1 MNHSIRRPRGA
12 LFLPLALALA
22 VLAPREAGATPG
34 RVTEVRIVS
43 RVGDGPADDRPVRAR
58 AREAVTLHA
67 VLTVRDGD
75 RVTHFSDAGE
85 AVTVDG
91 KRRVTRPM
99 AEAPPAALRWFKVE
113 PAAESMS
120 NEASGRFRFEPI
132 EYAETEVAAWRGRAS
147 VAVDVR
153 PTLTTDRGDGLGTMR
168 FMVVAVADG
177 ARVAS
182 PGSSAR
188 RGRGSGGLTDAV
200 HRVSI
205 RRDDTYLGY
214 LTELYGQ
221 PYIWASAGTSPRAHQ
236 SERLEGADCADF
248 VIYGWRRLG
257 HDVAYTWTGAL
268 PQVTRLLSRG
278 RPGED
283 GVYVDDRGRPI
294 PYPRAGDLL
303 LFPRHVGA
311 LVADR
316 GTPGV
321 LDREDVMV
329 HAYFATP
336 REQPVGETDYRD
348 APIEVRRW
356 R

>member
-1 MNHSIRRPRGA
+1 MNHSIWRPRGA
-12 LFLPLALALA
+12 LLLPALA
-22 VLAPREAGATPG
+22 VSLAALAPAEARAAG
-34 RVTEVRIVS
+34 RITEVRVVS
-43 RVGDGPADDRPVRAR
+43 RVDGGAIDDLPKRAT
-58 AREAVTLHA
+58 ARETVTLYA

-75 RVTHFSDAGE
+75 RAVHFSDAGG
-85 AVTVDG
+85 AVVVDG

-99 AEAPPAALRWFKVE
+99 AEAPPSALRWFKVE
-113 PAAESMS
+113 PARETMS
-120 NEASGRFRFEPI
+120 NEASGKFRFEPI

-147 VAVDVR
+147 VTADVR
-153 PTLTTDRGDGLGTMR
+153 PTLTPDRGGGLGTMR
-168 FMVVAVADG
+168 FMVVASNDG

-214 LTELYGQ
+214 LTEMYGQ
-221 PYIWASAGTSPRAHQ
+221 PYIWASAGTSSRAHQ
-236 SERLEGADCADF
+236 SERLEGSDCADF
-248 VIYGWRRLG
+248 IIYGWRRLG
-257 HDVAYTWTGAL
+257 HDVAYTWTGGL

-278 RPGED
+278 RVGED
-283 GVYVDDRGRPI
+283 GVYVDDRGRPV
-294 PYPRAGDLL
+294 PFPRPGDLL

-316 GTPGV
+316 GQVGV

-329 HAYFATP
+329 HTYFASP

>member
-1 MNHSIRRPRGA
+1 MGSGA
-12 LFLPLALALA
+12 LVLTALALS
-22 VLAPREAGATPG
+22 LAAPASGEARAAPG
-34 RVTEVRIVS
+34 RITEVRVVS
-43 RVGDGPADDRPVRAR
+43 RVGDGPIDDRPKRAT
-58 AREAVTLHA
+58 ARETVTLYA

-75 RVTHFSDAGE
+75 RVVHFSGASDP
-85 AVTVDG
+85 VTVDG

-99 AEAPPAALRWFKVE
+99 AEAPPSALRWFKVE

-132 EYAETEVAAWRGRAS
+132 DYAETEVAAWRGRPS
-147 VAVDVR
+147 VPADVR
-153 PTLTTDRGDGLGTMR
+153 PTLTTDRGGGLGTMR
-168 FMVVAVADG
+168 FMAVATADG

-182 PGSSAR
+182 PGRSAR

-200 HRVSI
+200 HRISI
-205 RRDDTYLGY
+205 RRDDTYLGF

-278 RPGED
+278 RVGDD
-283 GVYVDDRGRPI
+283 GVYVDERGRPI
-294 PYPRAGDLL
+294 RFPRAGDLL

>member
-1 MNHSIRRPRGA
+1 MNHSIRSRGA
-12 LFLPLALALA
+12 LVLPAL
-22 VLAPREAGATPG
+22 VLAALGATEAGAAPG
-34 RVTEVRIVS
+34 RVTEVRVVS
-43 RVGDGPADDRPVRAR
+43 RVGDGAIDDRPKRAT
-58 AREAVTLHA
+58 ARETVVLYAVM
-67 VLTVRDGD
+67 TVRQGD
-75 RVTHFSDAGE
+75 RTLYFSDAGE
-85 AVTVDG
+85 PVTVDG
-91 KRRVTRPM
+91 RRRATRPM
-99 AEAPPAALRWFKVE
+99 AEAPPSALRWFKVE

-132 EYAETEVAAWRGRAS
+132 DYAETEVVAWRGRPS
-147 VAVDVR
+147 VTADVR
-153 PTLTTDRGDGLGTMR
+153 PTRTTDRGAGLGTMR
-168 FMVVAVADG
+168 FMVVATTGD

-182 PGSSAR
+182 PGRSAR

-205 RRDDTYLGY
+205 RRDDTYLGH
-214 LTELYGQ
+214 LTEMYGQ
-221 PYIWASAGTSPRAHQ
+221 PYIWASAGTSARAHQ

-248 VIYGWRRLG
+248 VIYGWRRMG

-268 PQVTRLLSRG
+268 PQVTRLISRG

-283 GVYVDDRGRPI
+283 GAYLDERGRPI
-294 PYPRAGDLL
+294 PFPEPGDLL

-316 GTPGV
+316 GTVGV

-336 REQPVGETDYRD
+336 REQAVGETDYRD